1 MSCKVENAII
11 MAAGTS
17 SRFAPLSYE
26 RPKGLITV
34 KGEVL
39 IERQI
44 RQLREAGIQEIVV
57 VVGYKKEC
65 FEYLKEKFGVVL
77 VENPWY
83 NTRNNHA
90 SIRVAEKYL
99 HNSYICSSDNY
110 FNTNPFEQEVP
121 ESYYSAVYAE
131 GETAEW
137 CLSEDENGYITD
149 VHVGGKNAWYMLGH
163 TFWSEEFS
171 RRFCEI
177 LNREYDLAQTAD
189 KLWEQIYIEHLDE
202 LKMKAR
208 HYPETTIFEFDTLDE
223 LREFDKSYVA
233 DTRSVILKQ
242 LAQQLNCE
250 ESEMVKVKT
259 KKGNDNSAHGFTFEV
274 KGTQYEYTYAD
285 KICRELKKGAEE

>member
-44 RQLREAGIQEIVV
+44 RQLREAGIQQIVV

-65 FEYLKEKFGVVL
+65 FEYLKEKFDVIL

-90 SIRVAEKYL
+90 SIRVAEEYL

-110 FNTNPFEQEVP
+110 FSINPFESEVP
-121 ESYYSAVYAE
+121 ESYYSAVYAD
-131 GETAEW
+131 GETVEW
-137 CLSEDENGYITD
+137 CLSEDENGYITG
-149 VHVGGKNAWYMLGH
+149 VHVGGSNAWYMLGH

-171 RRFCEI
+171 KKFCEI
-177 LNREYDLAQTAD
+177 LNREYDLDETAD
-189 KLWEQIYIEHLDE
+189 KLWEQIYIEHLNE
-202 LKMKAR
+202 LKMKVR
-208 HYPETTIFEFDTLDE
+208 HYPENVIFEFDTLDE
-223 LREFDKSYVA
+223 LRKFDESYVA
-233 DTRSVILKQ
+233 DTRSEILKDLAAQ
-242 LAQQLNCE
+242 LHCCECDLVDIQVKKAQ
-250 ESEMVKVKT
+250 
-259 KKGNDNSAHGFTFEV
+259 DNSAHGITFAAQG
-274 KGTQYEYTYAD
+274 KRYEYLYEN
-285 KICRELKKGAEE
+285 KICRQLNSEVE